1 MDLLL
6 NHALEVLPAKTA
18 FGLVEPTPGVI
29 WVITVKWAV
38 IPPVLV
44 EVGVTSMEATKE
56 NPQHGPILV
65 LLEALVEAGE
75 VTVDV
80 TPWVLLMVVC
90 TVQALVGATKM
101 ILLDWMEAG
110 PTAA

>member
-29 WVITVKWAV
+29 WVKTVKWAV

-80 TPWVLLMVVC
+80 TPWSLPGRASHEMRNEKANMGDDVVR
-90 TVQALVGATKM
+90 
-101 ILLDWMEAG
+101 
-110 PTAA
+110 AARTPP